1 MQSKSSAISAFSA
14 NKDVTMKGRP
24 LVSLAS
30 FLMAI
35 SIGFCS
41 LPVQAVSFGVTPFP
55 KGGEN
60 ATPRDQTNAM
70 KMCVDAGVTGIFYG
84 GTWADLEPSK
94 GSYSLTQLGKTLKYA
109 PKLKR
114 FLGVQVFDITTKNMP
129 SDLTKAKLDSPKV
142 VSRFAQLM
150 VRLKKATG
158 GNIAYFSI
166 GNEADVYLA
175 KHPKE
180 VDSFMKFFA
189 LAKKEVVKT
198 FPGCKVGIT
207 LRAENLLTGKEPSAL
222 AQKLLAESDV
232 LMFNY
237 YPMENYKPKK
247 PQQIEQ
253 DMETLTK
260 VANGKSIVFQ
270 EIGYPSSPKLGSS
283 DKNQAEFM
291 ELAFKEIRKN
301 PQVEFANFFALHD
314 LTPAICDYLA
324 EHYTINSKNYRQV
337 MQSLGLRRSS
347 GKARSSWD
355 VVKKALAEKPVVTP
369 VETKP
374 DATKP
379 EDMPTDVAPGEK
391 LPSTTPTETPA
402 TTPTETPATTPA
414 ATPAE
419 TPATTAPVTPAET
432 PATPP
437 AETPNAAPTT
447 PPAETPG
454 AAPTKSQTKGDPEFT
469 LDWGNVKSKSK
480 TDGNTEADT
489 KTETKAETKS
499 DSASESKSEAK
510 PKSKGW
516 FKFKSKSKS
525 DSETK
530 TEK

>member
-14 NKDVTMKGRP
+14 NKDVTMKRKP

-35 SIGFCS
+35 SLGFCS
-41 LPVQAVSFGVTPFP
+41 LPVQAISFGITPFP

-60 ATPRDQTNAM
+60 ATPKDQTNAM

-94 GSYSLTQLGKTLKYA
+94 GTYSLTQLGKTLKYA

-142 VSRFAQLM
+142 VSRFGQLLA
-150 VRLKKATG
+150 RLKKTTG

-207 LRAENLLTGKEPSAL
+207 LRAENLLNGKEPSAM
-222 AQKLLAESDV
+222 AQKLLDESDV

-247 PQQIEQ
+247 PQQVEQ
-253 DMETLTK
+253 DMETLAK
-260 VANGKSIVFQ
+260 IANGKSIVFQ

-291 ELAFKEIRKN
+291 ELAFKELRKN
-301 PQVEFANFFALHD
+301 PQIEFANFFALHD

-324 EHYTINSKNYRQV
+324 EHYTISSKNYRQV

-347 GKARSSWD
+347 GKARTSWD
-355 VVKKALAEKPVVTP
+355 VVKKGLAEKPAVKPAEV
-369 VETKP
+369 KP
-374 DATKP
+374 DVTKP

-391 LPSTTPTETPA
+391 LPTETPTTTPAETPAKTPAETPA
-402 TTPTETPATTPA
+402 TAPGSTPAETPA

-419 TPATTAPVTPAET
+419 TPA
-432 PATPP
+432 
-437 AETPNAAPTT
+437 
-447 PPAETPG
+447 
-454 AAPTKSQTKGDPEFT
+454 KSDSE
-469 LDWGNVKSKSK
+469 SKSEAK
-480 TDGNTEADT
+480 PESAPAATTET

-499 DSASESKSEAK
+499 DASESKSEEK

-525 DSETK
+525 EEK

>member
-14 NKDVTMKGRP
+14 NKDVTMKRKP

-35 SIGFCS
+35 SLGFCS
-41 LPVQAVSFGVTPFP
+41 LPVQAVSFGITPFP

-60 ATPRDQTNAM
+60 ATPKDQTNAM
-70 KMCVDAGVTGIFYG
+70 KMCVDAGVSGIFYG

-94 GSYSLTQLGKTLKYA
+94 GTYSLTQLGKTLKYA

-142 VSRFAQLM
+142 VSRFGQLLS
-150 VRLKKATG
+150 RLKKTTG

-207 LRAENLLTGKEPSAL
+207 LRAENLLNGKEPSAM
-222 AQKLLAESDV
+222 AQKLLDESDV

-247 PQQIEQ
+247 PQQVEQ
-253 DMETLTK
+253 DMETLAK
-260 VANGKSIVFQ
+260 IANGKSIVFQ
-270 EIGYPSSPKLGSS
+270 EIGYPSSPRLGSS

-291 ELAFKEIRKN
+291 ELAFKELRKN
-301 PQVEFANFFALHD
+301 PQFEFANFFALHD

-324 EHYTINSKNYRQV
+324 EH
-337 MQSLGLRRSS
+337 
-347 GKARSSWD
+347 
-355 VVKKALAEKPVVTP
+355 
-369 VETKP
+369 
-374 DATKP
+374 
-379 EDMPTDVAPGEK
+379 
-391 LPSTTPTETPA
+391 
-402 TTPTETPATTPA
+402 
-414 ATPAE
+414 
-419 TPATTAPVTPAET
+419 
-432 PATPP
+432 
-437 AETPNAAPTT
+437 
-447 PPAETPG
+447 
-454 AAPTKSQTKGDPEFT
+454 
-469 LDWGNVKSKSK
+469 
-480 TDGNTEADT
+480 
-489 KTETKAETKS
+489 
-499 DSASESKSEAK
+499 
-510 PKSKGW
+510 
-516 FKFKSKSKS
+516 
-525 DSETK
+525 
-530 TEK
+530 

>member
-1 MQSKSSAISAFSA
+1 MQSKSSAMSALSA
-14 NKDVTMKGRP
+14 NKDVTVKRKP

-35 SIGFCS
+35 SLGFCS

-60 ATPRDQTNAM
+60 ATPKDQTNAM

-94 GSYSLTQLGKTLKYA
+94 GSYQLTQLGKTLKYA
-109 PKLKR
+109 PKLTR

-129 SDLTKAKLDSPKV
+129 SDLTKSKLDSPKV
-142 VSRFAQLM
+142 VSRFGQLM
-150 VRLKKATG
+150 ARLKKTTG

-207 LRAENLLTGKEPSAL
+207 LRAENLLNGKEPSAL
-222 AQKLLAESDV
+222 AKQLLAESDV
-232 LMFNY
+232 VMLNY

-247 PQQIEQ
+247 PQQIEK

-260 VANGKSIVFQ
+260 IADGKSIVFQ

-283 DKNQAEFM
+283 DKNQADFM
-291 ELAFKEIRKN
+291 ELAFKELRKN
-301 PQVEFANFFALHD
+301 SQVEFANFFALHD

-324 EHYTINSKNYRQV
+324 DHYTISSKNYRQV

-347 GKARSSWD
+347 GKARSSWE
-355 VVKKALAEKPVVTP
+355 VVKKGLAEKPAV
-369 VETKP
+369 KP
-374 DATKP
+374 EVTKP
-379 EDMPTDVAPGEK
+379 EDMPTDVAPGET
-391 LPSTTPTETPA
+391 LPPINQPVSPD
-402 TTPTETPATTPA
+402 A
-414 ATPAE
+414 AGQ
-419 TPATTAPVTPAET
+419 
-432 PATPP
+432 
-437 AETPNAAPTT
+437 TT
-447 PPAETPG
+447 PPAPPTNITPDS
-454 AAPTKSQTKGDPEFT
+454 APAEPTKGEAEAKPE
-469 LDWGNVKSKSK
+469 
-480 TDGNTEADT
+480 AP
-489 KTETKAETKS
+489 ETKP
-499 DSASESKSEAK
+499 ESKSEAK
-510 PKSKGW
+510 PESKNDAPEAKTDAAADAKS
-516 FKFKSKSKS
+516 
-525 DSETK
+525 EPTK
-530 TEK
+530 EPAKEEAK

>member
-14 NKDVTMKGRP
+14 NKDVTMKRKP

-35 SIGFCS
+35 SLGFCS
-41 LPVQAVSFGVTPFP
+41 LPVQAVSFGITPFP

-60 ATPRDQTNAM
+60 ATPKDQTNAM
-70 KMCVDAGVTGIFYG
+70 KMCVDAGVSGIFYG

-94 GSYSLTQLGKTLKYA
+94 GTYSLTQLGKTLKYA

-142 VSRFAQLM
+142 VSRFGQLLA
-150 VRLKKATG
+150 RLKKTTG

-207 LRAENLLTGKEPSAL
+207 LRAENLLNGKEPSAM
-222 AQKLLAESDV
+222 AQKLLDESDV

-247 PQQIEQ
+247 PQQVEQ
-253 DMETLTK
+253 DMETLAK
-260 VANGKSIVFQ
+260 IANGKSIVFQ

-291 ELAFKEIRKN
+291 ELAFKELRKN
-301 PQVEFANFFALHD
+301 PQIEFANFFALHD

-324 EHYTINSKNYRQV
+324 EHYTISSKNYRQV

-347 GKARSSWD
+347 GKARTSWD
-355 VVKKALAEKPVVTP
+355 VVKKALAEKPAVKPAEV
-369 VETKP
+369 KP
-374 DATKP
+374 DVTKP

-391 LPSTTPTETPA
+391 LPTETPT

-414 ATPAE
+414 ETPAASPAE
-419 TPATTAPVTPAET
+419 TPA
-432 PATPP
+432 
-437 AETPNAAPTT
+437 
-447 PPAETPG
+447 
-454 AAPTKSQTKGDPEFT
+454 KSDSE
-469 LDWGNVKSKSK
+469 SKSEAK
-480 TDGNTEADT
+480 PESAPEATTET

-499 DSASESKSEAK
+499 DASESKSEAK

-516 FKFKSKSKS
+516 FNFKSKSKS
-525 DSETK
+525 EEK
-530 TEK
+530 TDK